1 MRNGKFSFSQLA
13 TVLLYDKNIASK
25 RKQDNRLKIKITT
38 RKIAGL
44 TLPEVMMAVAI
55 TMTVAG
61 SVFAVIVEGFRTSA
75 ATQQNLR
82 ATQIL
87 DEQMEVIRLYTW
99 DQLTTSGFVPTT
111 FTAPYYTNAMM
122 NTPSFN
128 YNGTVSITEAGLT
141 TEAYTNDMKAV
152 TVTLNWKCGTISETR
167 SMKTLVSRYGLHNYY
182 YHYN

>member
-1 MRNGKFSFSQLA
+1 MTIK
-13 TVLLYDKNIASK
+13 V
-25 RKQDNRLKIKITT
+25 KQSNRRIL
-38 RKIAGL
+38 GV

-55 TMTVAG
+55 TMIVAG

-87 DEQMEVIRLYTW
+87 DEQMELIRLYTW
-99 DQLTTSGFVPTT
+99 DQISSNGFIPQT
-111 FTAPYYTNAMM
+111 FTAPYYTNAML

-128 YNGTVSITEAGLT
+128 YNGTVSISDSGMTEGYAP
-141 TEAYTNDMKAV
+141 DMKWV
-152 TVTLNWKCGTISETR
+152 TVSLNWKCGTISETR

-182 YHYN
+182 YHYK